1 MATQTCFHNQ
11 TADMNHLWFESHKTL
26 VMNMCIE
33 FNAVERLDELTK
45 KFLGKPLKLK
55 KLKDPDK
62 PKRTRSA
69 FFYFS
74 EEQRPRLMDKVR
86 KGGGKVNIGTISKQL
101 GSMWKSLSPKK
112 REKYDTLNKKDKS
125 RYQDEMEVYKN

>member
-86 KGGGKVNIGTISKQL
+86 KGGGKVNIGNISKQL
-101 GSMWKSLSPKK
+101 GSMWKALSPKK
-112 REKYDTLNKKDKS
+112 REKYVTLNKKDKS

>member
-1 MATQTCFHNQ
+1 MASHTSFHNQ
-11 TADMNHLWFESHKTL
+11 SVNMNHLWFESHKTL

-101 GSMWKSLSPKK
+101 GSMWKALSPKK

>member
-45 KFLGKPLKLK
+45 KFLGIPLKLK

-101 GSMWKSLSPKK
+101 GSMWKALSPKK

>member
-1 MATQTCFHNQ
+1 
-11 TADMNHLWFESHKTL
+11 
-26 VMNMCIE
+26 MCIE

-69 FFYFS
+69 FFYFR

-86 KGGGKVNIGTISKQL
+86 KGGGKVNIGNISKQL
-101 GSMWKSLSPKK
+101 GSMWKALSPKK
-112 REKYDTLNKKDKS
+112 REKYDTMNKKDKA
-125 RYQDEMEVYKN
+125 RYQDEMEAYKN

>member
-11 TADMNHLWFESHKTL
+11 TAYMNHLWFESHKTL

-86 KGGGKVNIGTISKQL
+86 KGGGKVNIGNISKQL
-101 GSMWKSLSPKK
+101 GSMWKALSSKK